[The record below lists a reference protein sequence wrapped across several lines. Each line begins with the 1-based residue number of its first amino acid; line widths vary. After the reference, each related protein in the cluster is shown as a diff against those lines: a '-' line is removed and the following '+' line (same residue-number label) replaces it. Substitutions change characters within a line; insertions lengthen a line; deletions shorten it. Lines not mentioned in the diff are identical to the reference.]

1 MKKLI
6 NLILLIFL
14 LVSCQEGLAPIEKA
28 IIKGKITFVGAL
40 PPDSL
45 IKDLRVVAFNNYPRR
60 DIVSEVLTGNAIFT
74 ESLLPIKNQEC
85 NYFIEIDKF
94 PSTIAYLVVAR
105 QYGTLFEWD
114 VVGIYSN
121 DTVNYVPEKIVLSKP
136 ATINIDF
143 VVDFNRKLPQPF

>member
-1 MKKLI
+1 M
-6 NLILLIFL
+6 FL
-14 LVSCQEGLAPIEKA
+14 LFSCQEGLAPIEKA
-28 IIKGKITFVGAL
+28 IIKGKITFVGHL

-45 IKDLRVVAFNNYPRR
+45 IKDLRVVAFNNYPPK

-74 ESLLPIKNQEC
+74 GSLLPIKNNEC

-94 PSTIAYLVVAR
+94 PTSIEYLVVAR

-121 DTVNYVPEKIVLSKP
+121 DTVNYTPQKIVLTKP
-136 ATINIDF
+136 TTVNIDF
-143 VVDFNRKLPQPF
+143 VVDFNKKLPQPF